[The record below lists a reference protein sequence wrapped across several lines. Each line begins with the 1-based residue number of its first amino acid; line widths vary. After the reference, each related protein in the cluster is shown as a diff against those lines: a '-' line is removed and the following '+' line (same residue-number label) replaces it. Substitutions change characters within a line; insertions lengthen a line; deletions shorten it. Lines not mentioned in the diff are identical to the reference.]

1 METPGLRSLTPEV
14 LRFLREEQKMAFV
27 AGPRQVGK
35 TTFARRLLDDAHTG
49 TLYFNWDIAEHRKLL
64 VKHPGD
70 FWQHREGIAGHPRP
84 RMVLDEIHKFP
95 RWKKFLK
102 GLYDEHGRV
111 AEIIV
116 TGSGRLDVYQ
126 RGGDSLFGR
135 YNLYHLHPF
144 TLGELMASDRDA
156 TVPPAEFWR
165 RLRSDNPKAE
175 AEKILKDLE
184 ALTGFPEPFFSGSEA
199 RLRRWRQAHRTIV
212 LREDLRDLT
221 RIRDIGIIETLA
233 LLLPERVGSPI
244 SINALHEDLEVN
256 FATVKAYL
264 QTLSRLFYLFT
275 LKPYAG
281 RLTRTLRLA
290 EKVYLFDPTEI
301 EDEGGRFENL
311 IALHL
316 RKLIDGWVERGFGD
330 FKLHYVRDREKREV
344 DFLITESNKPYAL
357 IEAKLA
363 ASDID
368 PNLRYFAERL
378 KPRYTVQ
385 VVRSHRSVQGPKQI
399 SGILVI
405 PAHSF
410 CSLM

>member
-1 METPGLRSLTPEV
+1 METPGL
-14 LRFLREEQKMAFV
+14 
-27 AGPRQVGK
+27 
-35 TTFARRLLDDAHTG
+35 
-49 TLYFNWDIAEHRKLL
+49 
-64 VKHPGD
+64 
-70 FWQHREGIAGHPRP
+70 
-84 RMVLDEIHKFP
+84 
-95 RWKKFLK
+95 
-102 GLYDEHGRV
+102 
-111 AEIIV
+111 
-116 TGSGRLDVYQ
+116 
-126 RGGDSLFGR
+126 
-135 YNLYHLHPF
+135 
-144 TLGELMASDRDA
+144 
-156 TVPPAEFWR
+156 
-165 RLRSDNPKAE
+165 
-175 AEKILKDLE
+175 
-184 ALTGFPEPFFSGSEA
+184 
-199 RLRRWRQAHRTIV
+199 RQAHRTIV
-212 LREDLRDLT
+212 LREDLRDQT

-264 QTLSRLFYLFT
+264 QTLSRLFHLFT

-368 PNLRYFAERL
+368 QNLRYFAERL